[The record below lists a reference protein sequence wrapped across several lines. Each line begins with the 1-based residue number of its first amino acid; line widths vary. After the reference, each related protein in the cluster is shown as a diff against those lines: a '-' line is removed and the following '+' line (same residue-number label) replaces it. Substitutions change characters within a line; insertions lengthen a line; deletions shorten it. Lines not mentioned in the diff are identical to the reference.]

1 MKMIS
6 QSTNANAENKQNKER
21 NKTMNKKMLKN
32 TKVGRVVC
40 RLIGEEVGA
49 TMMEY
54 VILAVMIAAAVTAA
68 AIYFGNSAKNQMEVA
83 GDAMVGDTK
92 TAENRAEDSRSKQ
105 ATGVTRANTAAA
117 RYKNTTEG
125 DTDAEGGGS
134 GK

>member
-1 MKMIS
+1 
-6 QSTNANAENKQNKER
+6 
-21 NKTMNKKMLKN
+21 MNRKMLKN
-32 TKVGRVVC
+32 TKFGRVLC
-40 RLIGEEVGA
+40 RLVGEETGA

-92 TAENRAEDSRSKQ
+92 TAENRAEDSRKMQ
-105 ATGVTRANTAAA
+105 ETGVTRANTAAA

-125 DTDAEGGGS
+125 DTDAS
-134 GK
+134 GKGSTK